1 MKNYSA
7 ILEMYYGNRGS
18 YDTLKP
24 TKEEKIKLNKIC
36 SIEKEFLTTLTS
48 NKNAINLYKKL
59 DDAVTELN
67 ALNIEN
73 SYVEGF
79 RFGVLMAIDVLIGK
93 KDF

>member
-1 MKNYSA
+1 MNY
-7 ILEMYYGNRGS
+7 IVLDLEWNQ
-18 YDTLKP
+18 P
-24 TKEEKIKLNKIC
+24 
-36 SIEKEFLTTLTS
+36 FS

-79 RFGVLMAIDVLIGK
+79 RFGVLMAIDVLIGR